1 MWNIW
6 HHKMLESLYIDN
18 DCQRE
23 HTPPPS
29 APSLFLQTVFF
40 PPLKDSLSRAAWVC
54 QLPACLLSASSLSSS
69 PSSCPLPSSLS
80 SSLPPLLWLQACNTS
95 IRQPPDRELTWTLDT
110 VPARLTRLFA
120 QSRVDNSSGGSSS
133 SSSTITSAGADHVCN
148 RGGFN
153 AVTTDAGGGKAE
165 HSYLSLHIPHS

>member
-18 DCQRE
+18 DCQRA

-40 PPLKDSLSRAAWVC
+40 PPLKDSLSRAARVC

-69 PSSCPLPSSLS
+69 PSPRPLPSSLS
-80 SSLPPLLWLQACNTS
+80 SSLPPSFALAAGLQH
-95 IRQPPDRELTWTLDT
+95 IYPPAT
-110 VPARLTRLFA
+110 
-120 QSRVDNSSGGSSS
+120 
-133 SSSTITSAGADHVCN
+133 
-148 RGGFN
+148 
-153 AVTTDAGGGKAE
+153 
-165 HSYLSLHIPHS
+165 